1 MPRRWGFGHDI
12 DYYVIQVVGF
22 QEQDKVL
29 ALNENGVLAPCL
41 VLPWQLILNDL
52 ILWNW
57 VECKVFYVWI
67 YLCIRGLNNI
77 FEAKNQL

>member
-52 ILWNW
+52 IL
-57 VECKVFYVWI
+57 
-67 YLCIRGLNNI
+67 
-77 FEAKNQL
+77 